1 MEGRATSAPSS
12 VRAKAPRTHST
23 RLVLIAVLGVA
34 LLGAAFTALR
44 WNAGRAEADAEFDAY
59 TTVQATDTVSS
70 ANPTSV
76 ACTVV

>member
-12 VRAKAPRTHST
+12 VRVNKAPRTHRT

-59 TTVQATDTVSS
+59 TTVPATDT
-70 ANPTSV
+70 
-76 ACTVV
+76 